1 MRRPPH
7 RLTNP
12 RAHPR
17 RRYDGSDV
25 LGALLTTASVS
36 PVSER
41 GASTRRRSIMLVLMC
56 TVFGAAAQMLIKA
69 GASSLPHLSG
79 VIPNLM
85 AMAVNSRLLAGYSL
99 YGISTI
105 LLIIALR
112 HGELSLLYPVIALTY
127 VWVAI
132 LSVLVFHEYMNPL
145 RLGGV
150 AVIVV
155 GVAIL
160 GQEKS

>member
-1 MRRPPH
+1 VV
-7 RLTNP
+7 
-12 RAHPR
+12 RAGAR
-17 RRYDGSDV
+17 RRYDGGDV
-25 LGALLTTASVS
+25 LGGLLTTASLS
-36 PVSER
+36 PTSDR
-41 GASTRRRSIMLVLMC
+41 GLTARRRSIVLVLMC

-69 GASSLPHLSG
+69 GASSLPHVNG
-79 VIPNLM
+79 VMPNLIAM
-85 AMAVNSRLLAGYSL
+85 AMNSRLLAGYSL

-145 RLGGV
+145 RLAGV
-150 AVIVV
+150 AVIVA